1 MCSLH
6 QAIYILCGRKRE
18 QWICIMCIQV
28 NLPHCTKSGGGGQDC
43 SEQISNDNSAS
54 KSVPRHLSALGHS
67 GQKYPWVL
75 RQKEDLKKETFRFCQ
90 SQYMTACNFTKRC
103 CQLWTLSGESGA
115 VAVSSHKWI
124 ICHITLGRAD
134 VCRNLWKPLA
144 SLGNPSF
151 PRSRLPLLHIPVLD
165 LAACLISLFSCHPP
179 S

>member
-1 MCSLH
+1 MCCLH
-6 QAIYILCGRKRE
+6 QAVYIVYMWKKAWAMDMHHVYSGKLAALHQIR
-18 QWICIMCIQV
+18 
-28 NLPHCTKSGGGGQDC
+28 GGG
-43 SEQISNDNSAS
+43 
-54 KSVPRHLSALGHS
+54 
-67 GQKYPWVL
+67 YPWVL
-75 RQKEDLKKETFRFCQ
+75 RQKEDLKKETFWFCQ
-90 SQYMTACNFTKRC
+90 SQYMTACNFTKQC